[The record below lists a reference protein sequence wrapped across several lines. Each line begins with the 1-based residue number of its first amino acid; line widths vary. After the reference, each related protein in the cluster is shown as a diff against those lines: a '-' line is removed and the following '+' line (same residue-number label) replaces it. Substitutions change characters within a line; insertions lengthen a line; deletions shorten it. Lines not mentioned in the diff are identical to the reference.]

1 MPKDVRLDRRSFTLG
16 LTGALALTLL
26 PTRARAGSGKVL
38 ILGGSTIHS
47 ALGKTI
53 EETLQAAGLSTQ
65 RQAKSSSGLARP
77 DFYDWPTNAK
87 AYTDRFAPD
96 AVVVMF
102 GGNDGQALFMGED
115 ASPKWIKW
123 EEDGW
128 SAEYRARVAAFAD
141 AVSGGGARI
150 VWLGMPDMR
159 SSKLNERMQRM
170 NGIYEAEMNA
180 RKNGHYVS
188 TQTLIPGV
196 SGYADFA
203 KIDGKEVRVRAEDGV
218 HYSLHGAK
226 IVAGAIAPQVV
237 TLLGG

>member
-1 MPKDVRLDRRSFTLG
+1 MSKDIRLDRRSFTLG
-16 LTGALALTLL
+16 LTGALALALL
-26 PTRARAGSGKVL
+26 PRRARAGAGKVL
-38 ILGGSTIHS
+38 ILGGSTIHG

-53 EETLQAAGLSTQ
+53 EETLQAAGLTTQ
-65 RQAKSSSGLARP
+65 REAKSSSGLARP
-77 DFYDWPTNAK
+77 DFHDWPVKAK
-87 AYTDRFAPD
+87 AYADRFSPD

-123 EEDGW
+123 EEQGW
-128 SAEYRARVAAFAD
+128 SAEYRKRVGAFAD
-141 AVSGGGARI
+141 AVSGNGAQI

-159 SSKLNERMQRM
+159 SSKLNERMGRM

-180 RKNGHYVS
+180 RQNGHYVA

-196 SGYADFA
+196 SGYSDFA
-203 KIDGKEVRVRAEDGV
+203 KIDGKEVRVRADDGV

-226 IVAGAIAPQVV
+226 IVAGAVAPQVV
-237 TLLGG
+237 SLLGG